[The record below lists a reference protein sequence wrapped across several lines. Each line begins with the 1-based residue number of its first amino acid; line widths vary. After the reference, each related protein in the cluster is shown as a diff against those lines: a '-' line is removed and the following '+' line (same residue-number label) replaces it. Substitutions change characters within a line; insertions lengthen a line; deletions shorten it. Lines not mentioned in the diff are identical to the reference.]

1 MTVVAEQ
8 QHVSMTRAAYDTVAE
23 SYADLV
29 RDELDGKHLEQAL
42 LATFAERVDAGVVVD
57 VGCGSGRI
65 AGHLRRLG
73 LTMTGIDLSP
83 SMIDVARREFP
94 DVRFVVGAMQSLD
107 MGDCTVSGIVGW
119 YSIIHTPPA
128 QLPQVFAEL
137 HRVLRPDGLLLL
149 AFQSG
154 DERVRLEQVYGHSVS
169 YDAYRLDPDAIAQMV
184 VDADFELDIRVHRA
198 PMGYESTSQAFLLAR
213 KRTS

>member
-1 MTVVAEQ
+1 
-8 QHVSMTRAAYDTVAE
+8 MTRAAYDTVAE

-29 RDELDGKHLEQAL
+29 RHELDGRHLELGL
-42 LATFAERVDAGVVVD
+42 LATFADRVAGGEVLE

-65 AGHLRRLG
+65 TEHLHGLG
-73 LTMTGIDLSP
+73 VDVTGIDLSP
-83 SMIDVARREFP
+83 NMIEVARREHP
-94 DVRFVVGAMQSLD
+94 HLRFGVGSMDALD
-107 MGDCTVSGIVGW
+107 AGDSSAAGIVAW

-137 HRVLRPDGLLLL
+137 HRALAPNGSLLL

-154 DERVRLEQVYGHSVS
+154 NECVRLEHVYGHSVS
-169 YDAYRLDPDAIAQMV
+169 YDAYRLDPDV
-184 VDADFELDIRVHRA
+184 VAGMLVEADFEVDVRVHRA
-198 PMGYESTSQAFLLAR
+198 PMGFEPTPQAYLMAR